1 MFGFHIH
8 KWKIVS
14 SSNWTRYRSMGFA
27 CHLSITK
34 ILYKCTIC
42 GEHKVE
48 EIKGSWATKE
58 LME

>member
-1 MFGFHIH
+1 
-8 KWKIVS
+8 
-14 SSNWTRYRSMGFA
+14 MGFA